1 MPLHNEAVLS
11 PLCCLERRLNVWI
24 NMGIW
29 VWENAMRSMLVTYC
43 TAATTLAA
51 VTFLA
56 LPPAKAMTI
65 ATPTG
70 LSAAIQQADVKQ
82 DVRCVCGRRAYYRPY
97 YSYAYAYRP
106 YYAYAYTYRPY
117 YAYTYTYRPY
127 YAYAYRPYYAYAYAG
142 YGRRHWIGWR

>member
-1 MPLHNEAVLS
+1 
-11 PLCCLERRLNVWI
+11 
-24 NMGIW
+24 
-29 VWENAMRSMLVTYC
+29 MRSMLATYC

-65 ATPTG
+65 ATPAG

-106 YYAYAYTYRPY
+106 YYAYTYRPY
-117 YAYTYTYRPY
+117 YAYTYRPY

>member
-1 MPLHNEAVLS
+1 
-11 PLCCLERRLNVWI
+11 
-24 NMGIW
+24 
-29 VWENAMRSMLVTYC
+29 MRSMLVTYC

-65 ATPTG
+65 ATPAG
-70 LSAAIQQADVKQ
+70 LRAAIQQADVKQ

-106 YYAYAYTYRPY
+106 YAYTYRPY
-117 YAYTYTYRPY
+117 YAYAYTYRPY